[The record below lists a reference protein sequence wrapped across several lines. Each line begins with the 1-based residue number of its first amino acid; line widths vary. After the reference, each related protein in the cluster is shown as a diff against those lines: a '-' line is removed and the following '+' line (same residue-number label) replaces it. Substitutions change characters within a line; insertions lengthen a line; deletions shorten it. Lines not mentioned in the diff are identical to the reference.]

1 MLLTPYGQI
10 MLTPAYKKD
19 PLNSAINSTLVQ
31 LPAPVNLSSLWNI
44 GSLLSI
50 CLIIQIITG
59 VLLASSYSPSISNRF
74 YLVNFITENSD
85 KGWLIRYIHANGA
98 SLFFICI
105 YTHIGRGIY
114 YKSYFMVHTW
124 IVGVTIIII
133 TIAAAFL
140 GYVLPVNQ
148 ISFWGASVIT
158 NLFSEVPYIGP
169 ELVQTIWGGPLVR
182 DPTIIRFFTFHF
194 IIPFIILALTIVHI
208 IYLHTTG
215 SSNNLG
221 VTSVKKLI
229 FHPFLSIKDIV
240 GVFIVL
246 IVFLYICL
254 HQPLVLGDDE
264 NFVLANPSVTPHH
277 IQPEWYFLFAYAIL
291 RSIPNKIGGVI
302 ALALSVIVLYTLPF
316 TSQAPKKRTNL
327 QPSNKIMFWILV
339 GTVLALSWI
348 GARPVEEPFILV
360 GQLLT
365 VLYFSFFILS
375 PIINKK

>member
-1 MLLTPYGQI
+1 
-10 MLTPAYKKD
+10 MLTPTYKKD
-19 PLNSAINSTLVQ
+19 PLNSAINSTLLQ
-31 LPAPVNLSSLWNI
+31 LPAPVNLSSLWNM
-44 GSLLSI
+44 GSLLFM
-50 CLIIQIITG
+50 CLMIQIITG
-59 VLLASSYSPSISNRF
+59 VLLASSYSPSIENRF

-85 KGWLIRYIHANGA
+85 KGWLIRYTHANGA

-114 YKSYFMVHTW
+114 YKSYFIVHTW
-124 IVGVTIIII
+124 IAGVTIIIL

-169 ELVQTIWGGPLVR
+169 DLVQTIWGGPLVR
-182 DPTIIRFFTFHF
+182 NPTIIRFFTFHF

-221 VTSVKKLI
+221 VSSVKKLI
-229 FHPFLSIKDIV
+229 FHPFLSIKDAL
-240 GVFIVL
+240 GVFIVIIAFIYL
-246 IVFLYICL
+246 CL
-254 HQPLVLGDDE
+254 HQPLILGDDE

-291 RSIPNKIGGVI
+291 RSIPNKLGGVI
-302 ALALSVIVLYTLPF
+302 ALALSVLVLYSLPF
-316 TSQAPKKRTNL
+316 TSKPDKKRTNL
-327 QPSNKIMFWILV
+327 RPLRKILFWLLV
-339 GTVLALSWI
+339 GSVLALSWI
-348 GARPVEEPFILV
+348 GARPVEEPFIIV
-360 GQLLT
+360 GQILT
-365 VLYFSFFILS
+365 VIYFLYFIIS
-375 PIINKK
+375 PLTEKK